1 MLYYQ
6 RGSETDVLTSAE
18 LEQGLKVAFDKLGS
32 REKVLAIPPDFTRF
46 HSFAGELTQLAYAY
60 YGNKLVDILPA
71 LGTHTGMTDEQIEK
85 MFTGIP
91 TDLFRVHDW
100 RNDVV
105 TIGEV
110 PAEYVSEVSEKRVDY
125 SWPAQVNKLLIDGG
139 HDLILSIGQVVPH
152 EVIGMANYNKNV
164 FVGTGGAE
172 GINKSHFIGAAYG
185 MERIMG
191 RAVNPVRQV
200 LNYASDHF
208 AQDMPI
214 IYVQTVVGKDDAG
227 QLVVRGLYI
236 GDDMECFE
244 KAAEL
249 SLKVN
254 FMMLDKPLKKVVVYL
269 DPSEFKS
276 TWLGNKSI
284 YRTRM
289 ALDDGGELI
298 VLAPGLMEFGE
309 DKEIDRLIRKYGYLT
324 TPEILEL
331 TDTNEDLKNNLSAA
345 AHLIH
350 GSSENRFSITYCP
363 GNLSKKEIESVNYAY
378 ADLDEMVKKYNPE
391 ELEDGFNT
399 MEDGEEIFYISNP
412 ALGLWAFKD
421 RFK

>member
-1 MLYYQ
+1 
-6 RGSETDVLTSAE
+6 
-18 LEQGLKVAFDKLGS
+18 
-32 REKVLAIPPDFTRF
+32 
-46 HSFAGELTQLAYAY
+46 
-60 YGNKLVDILPA
+60 
-71 LGTHTGMTDEQIEK
+71 
-85 MFTGIP
+85 
-91 TDLFRVHDW
+91 
-100 RNDVV
+100 
-105 TIGEV
+105 
-110 PAEYVSEVSEKRVDY
+110 
-125 SWPAQVNKLLIDGG
+125 
-139 HDLILSIGQVVPH
+139 
-152 EVIGMANYNKNV
+152 
-164 FVGTGGAE
+164 
-172 GINKSHFIGAAYG
+172 
-185 MERIMG
+185 
-191 RAVNPVRQV
+191 
-200 LNYASDHF
+200 
-208 AQDMPI
+208 
-214 IYVQTVVGKDDAG
+214 
-227 QLVVRGLYI
+227 
-236 GDDMECFE
+236 
-244 KAAEL
+244 
-249 SLKVN
+249 
-254 FMMLDKPLKKVVVYL
+254 VVYL

-298 VLAPGLMEFGE
+298 VLAPGLKEFGE

-391 ELEDGFNT
+391 ELKDGFNT